1 MKLWHKIFI
10 GTLLLVMLAVDG
22 TSFLLLSQSQN
33 MLFQQEQK
41 RAASE
46 HSLVAAAVQNTV
58 TVTRLQ
64 QNKTLLSEEDT
75 YAVVE
80 KVLDSQ
86 KKRGAGV
93 SLYRAGKRIS
103 TTGVMEEAQELDVV
117 KAVTAEAPQLKFI
130 TQDARSCLLVG
141 CQISREKVDYS
152 LVTMTDATDLSVLR
166 REQLRYVRTLSLV
179 LSLVV
184 AGLLLVMVWWLMR
197 PLQKVNYAM
206 RRIAQ
211 GDYQKRLQIA
221 GHSELA
227 ELARNVNRMAD
238 SIETN
243 VDSLE
248 QVADNQKTFIANL
261 AHEMKTPLTSI
272 LGFADIL
279 RVKKVVT
286 EAERREYAGV
296 IVEETKRLRSL
307 SGKLMELITVGN
319 TQLDFQRI
327 SLPDLVR
334 EVEISLQPSLALREM
349 NLRCVVPDVEV
360 RVDKELFKSLLYNLA
375 DNAMK
380 ASKAGQTVEF
390 LGGLAPDGHLVLI
403 VSDSGM
409 GIPQKEIAK
418 IVQPFYM
425 LDKVR
430 SRKAGGAGLGL
441 ALCVEIARLHGI
453 RLTIESELGKG
464 TQVYLTF
471 DGEAEA

>member
-93 SLYRAGKRIS
+93 SRDRAGKRIS

-141 CQISREKVDYS
+141 SQISMEKVDYI

-211 GDYQKRLQIA
+211 GDYQKRLQI
-221 GHSELA
+221 H
-227 ELARNVNRMAD
+227 
-238 SIETN
+238 
-243 VDSLE
+243 
-248 QVADNQKTFIANL
+248 
-261 AHEMKTPLTSI
+261 
-272 LGFADIL
+272 
-279 RVKKVVT
+279 
-286 EAERREYAGV
+286 
-296 IVEETKRLRSL
+296 
-307 SGKLMELITVGN
+307 
-319 TQLDFQRI
+319 
-327 SLPDLVR
+327 
-334 EVEISLQPSLALREM
+334 
-349 NLRCVVPDVEV
+349 
-360 RVDKELFKSLLYNLA
+360 
-375 DNAMK
+375 
-380 ASKAGQTVEF
+380 
-390 LGGLAPDGHLVLI
+390 
-403 VSDSGM
+403 
-409 GIPQKEIAK
+409 
-418 IVQPFYM
+418 
-425 LDKVR
+425 
-430 SRKAGGAGLGL
+430 
-441 ALCVEIARLHGI
+441 
-453 RLTIESELGKG
+453 
-464 TQVYLTF
+464 
-471 DGEAEA
+471 